1 MLKVAHH
8 GSKISTTE
16 AFLARA
22 DPALTVVSVGKENR
36 FNHPSPE
43 VVERLGEVVGPG
55 GVFRTDQD
63 GIAEFI
69 INGETLW
76 VKTGRQANCETPG

>member
-76 VKTGRQANCETPG
+76 VKTGR

>member
-22 DPALTVVSVGKENR
+22 DPALAVVSVGREKR

-43 VVERLGEVVGPG
+43 VVERLGEVVVPG
-55 GVFRTDQD
+55 GVFRADQD
-63 GIAEFI
+63 GTVEFI
-69 INGETLW
+69 TNGETLW